1 MNIEKQ
7 IICNALQKNE
17 LTWILW
23 KKALKKIP
31 LYGADALGKTDK
43 EEEKCNQTTTQLKQQ
58 HAG

>member
-1 MNIEKQ
+1 MNSLKESF
-7 IICNALQKNE
+7 E
-17 LTWILW
+17 
-23 KKALKKIP
+23 KKIP